1 MLVYNHFQLKLW
13 IFCLLD
19 TVAFRTSNVYF
30 TCNNK
35 VAAET
40 VNSNKAQQHYIQL
53 NPQILSSSSEI
64 PITASFNLD
73 KHDSQAII
81 LKRFFFNCGGIELQE
96 ESSDIKQPNTKE
108 EIAQYVIRNTESF
121 SKL

>member
-35 VAAET
+35 IAAET
-40 VNSNKAQQHYIQL
+40 VTSNKAQQHYIQL
-53 NPQILSSSSEI
+53 NPQTLSSSSEI

-73 KHDSQAII
+73 KHDNQAII

-96 ESSDIKQPNTKE
+96 ESSDIKQPNIKE

>member
-19 TVAFRTSNVYF
+19 IVAFRSSNVYF

-40 VNSNKAQQHYIQL
+40 IISNKAQQHYIQL
-53 NPQILSSSSEI
+53 NPQIVSLSSET
-64 PITASFNLD
+64 PITPLFNQD
-73 KHDSQAII
+73 KHDNQAII

-96 ESSDIKQPNTKE
+96 ESSDIKQLNIKE
-108 EIAQYVIRNTESF
+108 EIAQCVT
-121 SKL
+121 